1 MAYTLSRHSVIMEA
15 SVHSQARRMEIVA
28 NKIFCDELPYRA
40 SSDAVLGD
48 IKEYLQGKE
57 L

>member
-28 NKIFCDELPYRA
+28 NKLPYRA

-48 IKEYLQGKE
+48 IKEYLQGKG